1 MSMFQKSTAKRE
13 KVKLMV
19 GFAGPSGA
27 GKTWSALQ
35 VAYGITG
42 DWSKITVLDTENRSA
57 LYYADRMEFGP
68 FEHVPFEPTIPGGYD
83 PRNYIKAIEYAE
95 SDPNCEVI
103 LVDSISHEWEGVGG
117 CLDMVDRIGK
127 GFSGWKNVT
136 PLHNEFIDKM
146 RHSRCHILAT
156 MRTKTDYA
164 VEQVN
169 GKTTPKKVGLKA
181 NTREGTDYEFG
192 IIFDI
197 EISHYA
203 TASKDR
209 TGLFMGRGPTVL
221 TADVGKQLLSWANS
235 GAQPKPH
242 TQEAIQQ
249 RAGATAKAQEPSPP
263 PAQPAEAPK
272 NASNAPTI
280 FEGTDEQR
288 NTLAGILRRLKI
300 PESHWDEIE
309 SRLMGKP
316 STELHSIIK
325 PFQGGAK

>member
-1 MSMFQKSTAKRE
+1 MSLFQKSTATRE

-19 GFAGPSGA
+19 GFAGPSGS
-27 GKTWSALQ
+27 GKTWSTLQ

-42 DWSKITVLDTENRSA
+42 DWRKITVIDTENKSA
-57 LYYADRMEFGP
+57 LYYADRKEFGP
-68 FEHVPFEPTIPGGYD
+68 FEHIPFEPTIQGGYD
-83 PRNYIKAIEYAE
+83 PRNYIKAIEFAE

-103 LVDSISHEWEGVGG
+103 IIDSISHEWEGVGG
-117 CLDMVDRIGK
+117 CLDIVDRIGK

-136 PLHNEFIDKM
+136 PLHAAFIDKM

-181 NTREGTDYEFG
+181 NTRDGTDYEFG
-192 IIFDI
+192 VVFDI

-221 TADVGKQLLSWANS
+221 SADAGRQLLAWANS
-235 GAQPKPH
+235 GAEKKQEGEPQAAAPATAPAQTPQSQPQPEPEPQRQGAAAKPKIYSGTSDEEKLVASVLRKNKVPEEFWGDIH
-242 TQEAIQQ
+242 SKLINRPITDLPSVTNEVTK
-249 RAGATAKAQEPSPP
+249 GATK
-263 PAQPAEAPK
+263 
-272 NASNAPTI
+272 
-280 FEGTDEQR
+280 
-288 NTLAGILRRLKI
+288 
-300 PESHWDEIE
+300 
-309 SRLMGKP
+309 
-316 STELHSIIK
+316 
-325 PFQGGAK
+325 